1 MNDYNIGVASL
12 NVTVPRNNDGGFWI
26 FGVTITIILCIQAS
40 VLALV
45 RYWWVNAKRG
55 VKLE

>member
-1 MNDYNIGVASL
+1 MNVQL
-12 NVTVPRNNDGGFWI
+12 PRNNDGEYWI
-26 FGVTITIILCIQAS
+26 FGVVIATVLCIQAS
-40 VLALV
+40 LLCLV